1 MKRLVLALWMAFGPL
16 VLLAASGCEK
26 EVRTY
31 DRKQTVQESEPKMV
45 SPGEPIVE

>member
-1 MKRLVLALWMAFGPL
+1 MKRLLLALWIAFGPL
-16 VLLAASGCEK
+16 VLLSMSGCEK

-45 SPGEPIVE
+45 SPGEPVLE